1 MTPKKYQ
8 LFVVVFTILCL
19 IVTIV
24 GLYSLHNRQ
33 DKQPLISAVISVG
46 VENITHTNFINRI
59 IKNTNFESKD
69 RVRIFLG
76 PYQSILGLDGFILND
91 SLDYYILI
99 DWGFYFSLE
108 EGEKEAL
115 IAHEL
120 GHKIYRPSLIE
131 NIQLDIIHEL
141 RGYIDLKTRHNQITT
156 KYQTKADTFA
166 AEKTSPEKVISVL
179 NKIRIDR
186 SGYDYKTRMESLNKL
201 KQGQID

>member
-1 MTPKKYQ
+1 MIPKKYQ

-19 IVTIV
+19 IVTMV
-24 GLYSLHNRQ
+24 GLYSLHNRH
-33 DKQPLISAVISVG
+33 DKRQLITAVIGVG
-46 VENITHTNFINRI
+46 VENITHADFINRI
-59 IKNTNFESKD
+59 IKNTNFKSRD

-76 PYQSILGLDGFILND
+76 PYQPLLGLDGFILND

-179 NKIRIDR
+179 NKIRMDK
-186 SGYDYKTRMESLNKL
+186 SGYDYKMRL
-201 KQGQID
+201 KNLQKIQQGH